1 MSSEDR
7 FESIETKLAHQEAL
21 LADLNDALANQQES
35 IMKLEALC
43 ESLRLRVRSLSD
55 ALPADTPHDERPPH
69 Y

>member
-1 MSSEDR
+1 MKEER
-7 FESIETKLAHQEAL
+7 FEAIETKLAHQEAL
-21 LADLNDALANQQES
+21 LADLNEALANQQDS

-55 ALPADTPHDERPPH
+55 ALPAAAPEDERPPH